1 MARKKHYQHGS
12 LFQRGKR
19 NKVWVARWWEDVV
32 DSKGQPVR
40 VRRSEILGTAAEFP
54 NRRMAERALVR
65 RLERLNS
72 EHHTLQ
78 SQRKFASFV
87 QDDWSPVVLPTLKY
101 ATQKSYR
108 YFLGVHLVPALGE
121 LALVDISREIIQAL
135 LNQKLASGLAWETVH
150 HLQCALSK
158 VLGTAVEWGFIEL
171 NPVRMTK
178 LPRRSR
184 VKRRN
189 VLTPDQIRRLVP
201 ALREPSRSLVLL
213 LATTGLRIGELL
225 ALRWRNVEL
234 DSGLLRI
241 EETVYDGHFDEPKSK
256 HSARLVPLGPVGR
269 AVLAGRVDERSSN
282 GDQLVFTSS
291 VGTPLDRRLLLARQ
305 LKPVAKALDLGK
317 VSWHTLRHSNATLHD
332 SIGTPLGTLQALLG
346 HSSSEITRQV
356 YLHSLSEDRRTA
368 VAKLE
373 AVLFGPK
380 LDPSLGFREFLL
392 PAAGEN
398 AGDVGRGDRI

>member
-1 MARKKHYQHGS
+1 LPTQPPTFTLVPDAESTERAKERRKVARKKHYQHGS

-135 LNQKLASGLAWETVH
+135 LNQKLASGLAWE
-150 HLQCALSK
+150 QCI
-158 VLGTAVEWGFIEL
+158 TC
-171 NPVRMTK
+171 
-178 LPRRSR
+178 
-184 VKRRN
+184 N
-189 VLTPDQIRRLVP
+189 VP
-201 ALREPSRSLVLL
+201 
-213 LATTGLRIGELL
+213 
-225 ALRWRNVEL
+225 
-234 DSGLLRI
+234 
-241 EETVYDGHFDEPKSK
+241 
-256 HSARLVPLGPVGR
+256 
-269 AVLAGRVDERSSN
+269 
-282 GDQLVFTSS
+282 
-291 VGTPLDRRLLLARQ
+291 
-305 LKPVAKALDLGK
+305 
-317 VSWHTLRHSNATLHD
+317 
-332 SIGTPLGTLQALLG
+332 
-346 HSSSEITRQV
+346 
-356 YLHSLSEDRRTA
+356 
-368 VAKLE
+368 
-373 AVLFGPK
+373 
-380 LDPSLGFREFLL
+380 
-392 PAAGEN
+392 
-398 AGDVGRGDRI
+398 